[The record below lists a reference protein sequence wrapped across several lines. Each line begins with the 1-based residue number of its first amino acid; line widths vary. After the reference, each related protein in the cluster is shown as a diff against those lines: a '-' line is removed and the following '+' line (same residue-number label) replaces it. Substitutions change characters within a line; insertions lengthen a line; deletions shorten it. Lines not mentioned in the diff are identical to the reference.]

1 MGLPILAFVQA
12 CQPSSENYLGS
23 ESGFDVAGK
32 DGAVADLWRDH
43 LIDGE
48 QRTLAK
54 VGLLRIR
61 IGVGSGR
68 TGGFAI
74 KVSGIVVAAAIHNL
88 GR

>member
-32 DGAVADLWRDH
+32 DGAVAYLWRDH

-54 VGLLRIR
+54 VSLLRIR
-61 IGVGSGR
+61 IGIGSGR
-68 TGGFAI
+68 TGGFAV
-74 KVSGIVVAAAIHNL
+74 KVGGVMVAATIDDL
-88 GR
+88 RC